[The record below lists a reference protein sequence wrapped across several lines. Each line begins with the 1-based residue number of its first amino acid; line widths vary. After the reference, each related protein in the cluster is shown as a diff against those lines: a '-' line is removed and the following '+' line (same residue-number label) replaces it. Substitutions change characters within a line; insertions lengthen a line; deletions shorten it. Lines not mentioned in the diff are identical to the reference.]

1 MRISKV
7 GGPVGIESRFGWL
20 LNGPVPKQQSVSTNL
35 SFANESS
42 SHVLFCNA
50 QNSVGNHLDME
61 LHHLDKE
68 LHRLDKELHRLDKEL
83 HHLDKELHHLDKELH
98 HLDKELHHL
107 DKELHH
113 LDKELHCFGDLESL
127 GISEVEKSPFEDF
140 SDTIYLN
147 KERRYEA
154 NLPFKKPHPLL
165 HDHFNLCD
173 KRLPKLYS
181 ALKQDTVLLKMHNDI
196 FLNQMK
202 LGIIEPANE
211 NVSPGKFHYIPH
223 HPVVGEDKNTS
234 KVRIV
239 FDASG
244 KSDGPSL
251 NKCLYKG
258 PELTPPF

>member
-42 SHVLFCNA
+42 NHVLFCNA
-50 QNSVGNHLDME
+50 QNSVGN
-61 LHHLDKE
+61 
-68 LHRLDKELHRLDKEL
+68 
-83 HHLDKELHHLDKELH
+83 

-239 FDASG
+239 FDASA
-244 KSDGPSL
+244 KSNGPSL

>member
-42 SHVLFCNA
+42 NHVLFCNA

-68 LHRLDKELHRLDKEL
+68 LHRLDKELHR
-83 HHLDKELHHLDKELH
+83 
-98 HLDKELHHL
+98 L

-239 FDASG
+239 FDASA
-244 KSDGPSL
+244 KSNGPSL

>member
-50 QNSVGNHLDME
+50 QNSVGNHLDM
-61 LHHLDKE
+61 
-68 LHRLDKELHRLDKEL
+68 
-83 HHLDKELHHLDKELH
+83 ELH

-165 HDHFNLCD
+165 HYHFNLCD

-239 FDASG
+239 FDASA